1 MPAEASVVITTYN
14 SSRTIAGC
22 LSSLLDLDPCE
33 IPRRIVVFDNA
44 SSDGTPGL
52 CASFRDVRTVR
63 CERNLGLARANNI
76 AAGLCGPGPVL
87 FLNPD
92 VIVRPGSISRL
103 EAFCSESDGIGIA
116 GPRLLSADGRIQSS
130 ARRFPDPS
138 AIAARRTPWGRTR
151 AGRAAIERH
160 MPHNPDDNPT
170 PVDWLVGAAMFVTAR
185 GREAF
190 GLMSERYF
198 LYFEDVEMCWRA
210 WENGF
215 EVWHVP
221 DAVMEHESRRE
232 SAGRPGRALWLHLRS
247 MLRFYSDHPG
257 ALTGRCPRPC

>member
-1 MPAEASVVITTYN
+1 MPAEASVVITTHN
-14 SSRTIAGC
+14 SSRTIADC
-22 LSSLLDLDPCE
+22 LSSLLDLNHAETPG
-33 IPRRIVVFDNA
+33 RIIVFDNA

-52 CASFRDVRTVR
+52 CAAFRDVRTVR
-63 CERNLGLARANNI
+63 SGRNLGLARANNI
-76 AAGLCGPGPVL
+76 AAGLCGPGAVL

-92 VIVRPGSISRL
+92 VIARPGAISRL
-103 EAFCSESDGIGIA
+103 EAFCSESCRIGIA
-116 GPRLLSADGRIQSS
+116 GPRLLSADGLIQPS
-130 ARRFPDPS
+130 ARKFPDPP

-160 MPHNPDDNPT
+160 MAQPCDHPT
-170 PVDWLVGAAMFVTAR
+170 PVDWLVGAAMLVTAR
-185 GREAF
+185 GRESF
-190 GLMSERYF
+190 GLMSDRYF

-221 DAVMEHESRRE
+221 DAVMEHVSRRE

-247 MLRFYSDHPG
+247 MLRFYSDHRG
-257 ALTGRCPRPC
+257 ALFGRCPGPC

>member
-1 MPAEASVVITTYN
+1 MRAEPRAGESQQHC
-14 SSRTIAGC
+14 SRA
-22 LSSLLDLDPCE
+22 
-33 IPRRIVVFDNA
+33 
-44 SSDGTPGL
+44 
-52 CASFRDVRTVR
+52 
-63 CERNLGLARANNI
+63 
-76 AAGLCGPGPVL
+76 
-87 FLNPD
+87 
-92 VIVRPGSISRL
+92 VRPGPGALPEPRRDSPPRVDL
-103 EAFCSESDGIGIA
+103 PPGGLCSESDGIGIA

-160 MPHNPDDNPT
+160 MPHTPDDNPT

-215 EVWHVP
+215 EVWYVP

-247 MLRFYSDHPG
+247 MVRFYTDHPG